1 MTRRQA
7 PEADVQSEDADVV
20 TAGEGVWADLVGQE
34 PTVSVLRR
42 ATQAAAAR
50 LAGQARGA
58 AGLGVPAD
66 AQSTGPTAGMSHAW
80 LITGPPGSGRSNA
93 ARAFAAALQCE
104 RRGCGECSAC
114 RTALAGTHP
123 DVTLIRTDQ
132 LSLRVDEIR
141 ELVRKSAM
149 SPVGRRWQIL
159 VVEDADRLTE
169 QAADALLKSLEE
181 PAERTVWLLC
191 APTVEDA
198 VPTIRSRC
206 RLLVLRTPPTD
217 AVADVLQRRYSVD
230 RDVADFAARASQGHI
245 GRARALATQPE
256 VRARRQ
262 EVLTV
267 PRRLGDLASC
277 MKAAASLV
285 ELAADEAAAATAELD
300 TAEKAELAHAYGM
313 ATGRGSGRGR
323 SRHLQ
328 AVQKELE
335 DQQKVRAKR
344 LQRDSLD
351 RALLDLVAYY
361 RDVLV
366 VAMDAAGELV
376 NEELRAEIEAS
387 AAVTPPE
394 DVLRQIDAILAC
406 REAITANVAPLLAVE
421 AMLIS
426 LRQRSLGRSSVRSG
440 P

>member
-1 MTRRQA
+1 MSGPV
-7 PEADVQSEDADVV
+7 PEADLPTDPAGVV
-20 TAGEGVWADLVGQE
+20 AGGVWADLVGQE
-34 PTVSVLRR
+34 PTIAALRA
-42 ATQAAAAR
+42 ATRAAAAH
-50 LAGQARGA
+50 LAGSADTVPAGA
-58 AGLGVPAD
+58 AGE
-66 AQSTGPTAGMSHAW
+66 MSHAW

-93 ARAFAAALQCE
+93 ARAFAAALECE
-104 RRGCGECSAC
+104 RQGCGECSAC

-149 SPVGRRWQIL
+149 SPVGKRWQIL

-181 PAERTVWLLC
+181 PAARTVWLLC

-206 RLLVLRTPPTD
+206 RLLVLRTPPTE
-217 AVADVLQRRYSVD
+217 AVADVLRRRYGVD
-230 RDVADFAARASQGHI
+230 AELASFAARASQGHI
-245 GRARALATQPE
+245 GRAKALATKPE
-256 VRARRQ
+256 VRELRAQ
-262 EVLTV
+262 VLAV
-267 PRRLGDLASC
+267 PSQLGDLASC
-277 MKAAASLV
+277 MYAAASLV
-285 ELAADEAAAATAELD
+285 QLAADEARAATNELD
-300 TAEKAELAHAYGM
+300 ADEKAELEHAYGM
-313 ATGRGSGRGR
+313 STGNRGSRGR
-323 SRHLQ
+323 SRQLQ

-366 VAMDAAGELV
+366 VAMQAGAPLV
-376 NEELRAEIEAS
+376 NEELRAEIEAR
-387 AAVTPPE
+387 AAATPPE
-394 DVLRQIDAILAC
+394 QVLRHIDAILAC
-406 REAITANVAPLLAVE
+406 REAITANVAPLLAME
-421 AMLIS
+421 SMLVS
-426 LRQRSLGRSSVRSG
+426 LRQSPLR
-440 P
+440 